1 MSTTNDDLAK
11 TEVKAT
17 GTTGEPPVPGET
29 EEEEARR
36 VHTTFARN
44 LTQMREIVDLSLTDP
59 TLKQYAN
66 DYGYG
71 PERIGVGK
79 TFYDETARLYENQ
92 KTKLAEWKAAVFR
105 FNEKRAEADKTVMRI
120 IEIARVAFKNDPVT
134 FEALGLKGRRKQAY
148 GDWEVQNKYFYN
160 KILSMPEAIAQIATY
175 TVTQAE
181 MEAGQQQLIEVIALH
196 NAVKDAK
203 AEAQHATELKDKA
216 FRKLKKWTRKY
227 LNVMKEALEEI
238 PQMKEKLGIVTP
250 EVV

>member
-17 GTTGEPPVPGET
+17 GTAGEPPVPEET
-29 EEEEARR
+29 EEEKARR
-36 VHTTFARN
+36 VHTTFARR

-59 TLKQYAN
+59 TLKQYAL
-66 DYGYG
+66 DYGYS

-79 TFYDETARLYENQ
+79 TLYDETARLYENQ

-160 KILSMPEAIAQIATY
+160 KILSMPEAIVQIATY
-175 TVTQAE
+175 TVSQAE
-181 MEAGQQQLIEVIALH
+181 MEAGQQQLMEVIALH
-196 NAVKDAK
+196 PEVLNAK

-216 FRKLKKWTRKY
+216 FRKLKKWIRKY

-238 PQMKEKLGIVTP
+238 PQMKEKLGIITP